1 MCEVGE
7 RVCVQCS
14 QRGATGREGRRERR
28 GEEGGVK
35 GPIHLEML
43 ACSIRLGSRKFA
55 FNYFLKVASFFFKV
69 DYLCYVILPGS
80 GTDLQGRN

>member
-14 QRGATGREGRRERR
+14 QRGATGREGRREGRR
-28 GEEGGVK
+28 RGGVK

-43 ACSIRLGSRKFA
+43 ACSIHLGSRKFA
-55 FNYFLKVASFFFKV
+55 FNYFLKVGSFFF
-69 DYLCYVILPGS
+69 
-80 GTDLQGRN
+80 

>member
-14 QRGATGREGRRERR
+14 QRGATGREGR
-28 GEEGGVK
+28 GGGGGVK

-43 ACSIRLGSRKFA
+43 ACSIHLGSRKFA
-55 FNYFLKVASFFFKV
+55 FNYFLKVGSFF
-69 DYLCYVILPGS
+69 
-80 GTDLQGRN
+80 